1 MSPPP
6 VAWLL
11 AGAAAV
17 AFAIAATATP
27 LIMRFAR
34 QIGYIDRPGGHKSHR
49 EAVPYGGGVAIV
61 LGAWPPVLG
70 MLALALLLPQDW
82 VAGVFGELI
91 RAYLG
96 GLRERSGQACV
107 ILAGGLLLHGLGLY
121 DDVRPQGALRKLVVM
136 LTAGGLVSAVGQVRL
151 LEEPAGAVPS
161 ILLTTLW
168 IVVITNAFNFLD
180 NMDGLSAGVAC
191 ICLAFLAACG
201 LGSGQV
207 HVPVLASVFFGAIL
221 GFLMYN
227 VPPAR
232 LFMGDAGSL
241 PVGYM
246 VAVISVLTTYYE
258 SGQGTPPYALA
269 IPLVVLAVPLYD
281 FATVITIRIREGR
294 NPLRGDQRHFSHR
307 LVEHGLSRRFA
318 VLTIYLATAAT
329 GLAAT
334 LLPGADL
341 RRTVTIGLLVLMVL
355 AIIAILER
363 PVSREP

>member
-1 MSPPP
+1 MSPPA
-6 VAWLL
+6 VAWFL
-11 AGAAAV
+11 AGAAAA
-17 AFAIAATATP
+17 AFAISLAATP
-27 LIMRFAR
+27 LAMRVAR

-61 LGAWPPVLG
+61 LGGWLPVLG
-70 MLALALLLPQDW
+70 MLVLALLLPQGW
-82 VAGVFGELI
+82 AAETFGELS
-91 RAYLG
+91 RAYIG
-96 GLRERSGQACV
+96 GLRERAGQACV

-121 DDVRPQGALRKLVVM
+121 DDVRPQGALSKLVVM
-136 LTAGGLVSAVGQVRL
+136 LAVGWLISAVGHVRL
-151 LEEPAGAVPS
+151 LEEPAGPVLS
-161 ILLTTLW
+161 VFLTTLW
-168 IVVITNAFNFLD
+168 IVLITNAFNFLD

-191 ICLAFLAACG
+191 ICLAFLAVCG

-221 GFLMYN
+221 GFLVYN
-227 VPPAR
+227 FPPAR
-232 LFMGDAGSL
+232 VFMGDAGSL
-241 PVGYM
+241 PIGYM

-258 SGQGTPPYALA
+258 SGPGTQPYALA

-281 FATVITIRIREGR
+281 FATVVTIRIREGR

-334 LLPGADL
+334 LLPGANL
-341 RRTVTIGLLVLMVL
+341 RQTVTIGLLVLMVL